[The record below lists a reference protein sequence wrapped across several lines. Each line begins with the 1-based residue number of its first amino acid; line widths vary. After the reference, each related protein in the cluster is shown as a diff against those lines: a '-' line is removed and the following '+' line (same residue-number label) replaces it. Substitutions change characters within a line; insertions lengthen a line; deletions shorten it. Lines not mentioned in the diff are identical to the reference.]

1 MKSRETCKTCETSKT
16 WKFQCKYG
24 EKWLPD
30 FFYCIFMW
38 HFFEKINI
46 LWEIFANKI
55 LIVTSLGVKVGMNLK
70 MTPQTIFIAFLCDNF
85 LQNLEFHVFL
95 KQFPAKNIPKNNII
109 FCETFRK
116 SLARLARLWKV
127 SSCARLARLVKP
139 TPWERR
145 TVETTRRQYSGRQ
158 TWHLKNHNEG
168 QSSMSLKSK
177 TCANLQPNFSWR
189 NLLRPIQLPEPL
201 ADRSSPIFGIPGHV

>member
-30 FFYCIFMW
+30 FFIAFLCDI
-38 HFFEKINI
+38 FFEKIDI
-46 LWEIFANKI
+46 LWEFFFINWNFLQKKI

-139 TPWERR
+139 T
-145 TVETTRRQYSGRQ
+145 
-158 TWHLKNHNEG
+158 
-168 QSSMSLKSK
+168 
-177 TCANLQPNFSWR
+177 
-189 NLLRPIQLPEPL
+189 
-201 ADRSSPIFGIPGHV
+201 GH